1 MCDYTSKFHPAA
13 TYRAETFCYVF
24 IYQIKNTAE
33 KEWRKILRNSIHHI
47 YLSCIYLSK
56 LL

>member
-1 MCDYTSKFHPAA
+1 MRDYTSNKFHPAA

-33 KEWRKILRNSIHHI
+33 KG
-47 YLSCIYLSK
+47 
-56 LL
+56 